1 MPLTNASITD
11 AVFEVEKSATAAEV
25 NDLLRAAA
33 GSDLKGILQAR
44 SRAPLQRCMWSA
56 AHVFFGGAHV
66 HRDAFCASTVHHKRQ
81 M

>member
-44 SRAPLQRCMWSA
+44 SRAVPQRCMWSA
-56 AHVFFGGAHV
+56 ARVLFDAAHV
-66 HRDAFCASTVHHKRQ
+66 HRDVF
-81 M
+81 